1 MSKLQLLLS
10 FVGVIALCQQE
21 TTTFCIVDGWCCIAS
36 VFILEYRKL
45 KAND

>member
-10 FVGVIALCQQE
+10 FVGVIALCQHE
-21 TTTFCIVDGWCCIAS
+21 PTAFGIVSGCCCIAS
-36 VFILEYRKL
+36 VFILEFRKL